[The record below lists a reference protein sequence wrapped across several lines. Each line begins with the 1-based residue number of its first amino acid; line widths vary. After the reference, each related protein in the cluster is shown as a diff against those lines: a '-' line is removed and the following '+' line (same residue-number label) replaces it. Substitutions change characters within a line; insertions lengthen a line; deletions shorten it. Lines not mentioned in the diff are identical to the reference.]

1 MPQYLSMGHLPQYVS
16 TGRVQ
21 VPALPPNKTQDYQST
36 WEIREPGEP
45 YSNMSGLS
53 EEADGHKGPLLV
65 PRFQFLIKFRQ
76 RREVY
81 SGPLCRYHNYQL
93 KKEAHH
99 ESCELSFI
107 WDKMRTATWETVHQR
122 ALTNCSKEM
131 GWKVNICDF
140 GEGGVHVIKHLS

>member
-53 EEADGHKGPLLV
+53 EEADGQK
-65 PRFQFLIKFRQ
+65 
-76 RREVY
+76 
-81 SGPLCRYHNYQL
+81 RYPTSSPSKSSEGEKSAL
-93 KKEAHH
+93 G
-99 ESCELSFI
+99 SFI
-107 WDKMRTATWETVHQR
+107 SQQKRMTEEKKTPHSVSCKLHSVWRPY
-122 ALTNCSKEM
+122 
-131 GWKVNICDF
+131 
-140 GEGGVHVIKHLS
+140 